1 MIGFFILISLEL
13 FEKSKFF
20 DEFLFALSSMRLLI
34 LFKLYILLDFILI
47 LFFGGGEDFILFF
60 TFFLELI
67 FF

>member
-47 LFFGGGEDFILFF
+47 LFFGGGDDFILFF
-60 TFFLELI
+60 TSF
-67 FF
+67 